1 LTADADLLDLVGTST
16 DFERSWTADDTLLF
30 AVAVGAGRDPLR
42 DLAYVTENSSG
53 VDQRVLPAF
62 AVLINQVQLP
72 TKLRFTGP
80 KGSVMY
86 AGQQVEQVSPIPPAG
101 HAHVHAEVA
110 EVLDKGKGAIVRVA
124 TESVDVASGSVIART
139 TCSYFLRGRGGFGGP
154 RGTTDVPG
162 VPDRRPDRV
171 LEVET
176 RPEQALVYRLTGD
189 RNPLHSDPVL
199 AERAGFARPILHGMC
214 TYGMAS
220 LELAAAFADA
230 HASDFTSM
238 TARFVAPTLPGDA
251 LRILCWEN
259 GPEIAFRVDVRD
271 ESRVVLDDGRFVLSR
286 HEGPRENERQ
296 Q

>member
-1 LTADADLLDLVGTST
+1 MTVGTEMRDLLGTAT
-16 DFERSWTADDTLLF
+16 DFERAWTSDDTLLF

-42 DLAYVTENSSG
+42 DLAYVTENSAG

-72 TKLRFTGP
+72 TKLGFTGP

-86 AGQQVEQVSPIPPAG
+86 AGQQVEQVSPIPPSG

-124 TESVDVASGSVIART
+124 TESVDAASGSVIART

-154 RGTTDVPG
+154 RGTTDASAA
-162 VPDRRPDRV
+162 PDRRPDRV
-171 LEVET
+171 LEIET

-189 RNPLHSDPVL
+189 RNPLHSDPVV

-230 HASDFTSM
+230 SNFTSM

-251 LRILCWEN
+251 LRIHCWEN

-271 ESRVVLDDGRFVLSR
+271 GSRVVLDDGRFVLST
-286 HEGPRENERQ
+286 HDGPRENERQ